1 MKLVSDRF
9 VPHVGPEDADII
21 FIGDAPNTADDVSL
35 TPFSGSVEDFLDKAL
50 ETIGYTRDTVRLANV
65 LNYQPLKNDF
75 RKAHTSWQLD
85 ESRSLLKNY
94 LATHKHKVIVPMG
107 DAALDFIMSFDGITK
122 RRGSVYKYKN
132 AYVIPMMH
140 PSVCLRDGSAM
151 PTLLHDLAKLQTIL
165 ESGWEECSFKNFI
178 VDPDIFTLEGLLP
191 TILAAPRTVVD
202 IETKMHTSYIR
213 CIGFAWSSLHAVCIF
228 NDAPYSEEHPNAI
241 GSNFRRIVEKLLQSD
256 VPKTF
261 HNGMFDTIM
270 LEENGFSVE
279 NWTYDT
285 MVAQHVLQPEL
296 PLGLDYCTSMYTDIN
311 YYKDDGKETS
321 DRIDRT
327 RLGIYNCK
335 DVVATWQTQDGQA
348 LEFSEAQ
355 SKYTYFLYKMKQI
368 PLAKH
373 FSTTGMLVDPDRRDE
388 LNAVI
393 TSKRDA
399 DYSIF
404 IGIQQMMGV
413 ELFKVSQSARIKDF
427 LYKTLGLNVKTN
439 REGKVTAD
447 EDAIVELL
455 ATVEKKVQDLKT
467 DAAKQPWQIK
477 LAALKLILRIRG
489 YDKLLGSYI
498 DIELSNDGRAR
509 SWYKFWGTETG
520 RWSASQWYDG
530 TGLNGQTIPRE
541 SL

>member
-9 VPHVGPEDADII
+9 VPHIGPEDADIL
-21 FIGDAPNTADDVSL
+21 FLGDAPNTADDVSL
-35 TPFSGSVEDFLDKAL
+35 IPFSGSVEDFLDKAL

-85 ESRSLLKNY
+85 ESRSFLKNY
-94 LATHKHKVIVPMG
+94 LATHKHKIIVPMG
-107 DAALDFIMSFDGITK
+107 DAALDFLMSFDGITK

-132 AYVIPMMH
+132 TYVLPMLH
-140 PSVCLRDGSAM
+140 PSVCLRDGSAK
-151 PTLLHDLAKLQTIL
+151 PTFLHDLRKLQSIL
-165 ESGWEECSFKNFI
+165 SSGWEECSFKNFI
-178 VDPDIFTLEGLLP
+178 VDPDIFRLEGLLP
-191 TILAAPRTVVD
+191 TLLAAPKLVVD
-202 IETKMHTSYIR
+202 IESKMNTSYIR
-213 CIGFAWSSLHAVCIF
+213 CIGFAWSNTHAVCIF

-261 HNGMFDTIM
+261 HNGMFDTII

-285 MVAQHVLQPEL
+285 MIAQHVLQPEL

-335 DVVATWQTQDGQA
+335 DVVATWQTQDAQM
-348 LEFSEAQ
+348 LEFSEEQ
-355 SKYTYFLYKMKQI
+355 NKYTYFLYKLKQI

-373 FSTTGMLVDPDRRDE
+373 FSTTGMLVDPERRDE
-388 LNAVI
+388 LEAVV
-393 TSKRDA
+393 TAKRDA

-455 ATVEKKVQDLKT
+455 ATVEKKIQDLKT
-467 DAAKQPWQIK
+467 DAGKQPWQIK

-498 DIELSNDGRAR
+498 NIRLSPDGRAR
-509 SWYKFWGTETG
+509 SWYKFWGAETG
-520 RWSASQWYDG
+520 RWSAAQWYDG